1 MIRSCLTS
9 QKTAIANEVYCLIYL
24 DGRDMCDEEVTGLLY
39 LDTSQNIVLLLN
51 YNFMDLAL
59 FMKVEVLYITWLHF
73 ST

>member
-1 MIRSCLTS
+1 MID
-9 QKTAIANEVYCLIYL
+9 L

>member
-1 MIRSCLTS
+1 
-9 QKTAIANEVYCLIYL
+9 
-24 DGRDMCDEEVTGLLY
+24 MCDEEVTGLLY